1 MNELIKEDEM
11 KVEEVIKLIDAGY
24 SKEDIDKMLQP
35 EPEPKPDPEPEPE
48 PKPDPEPKAEPEIDP
63 VLKELQDLKKAV
75 YAMNIMNSA
84 QPEQKSVDDILAAS
98 LKED

>member
-1 MNELIKEDEM
+1 M
-11 KVEEVIKLIDAGY
+11 KVEEVIKLIDAGF
-24 SKEDIDKMLQP
+24 SKDEIDKMLQP
-35 EPEPKPDPEPEPE
+35 EPEPKPDPEPE

>member
-1 MNELIKEDEM
+1 M

-24 SKEDIDKMLQP
+24 SKEEIDKMLQP
-35 EPEPKPDPEPEPE
+35 EPEPKPDPEPEP
-48 PKPDPEPKAEPEIDP
+48 KPDPEPKAEPGIDP

>member
-1 MNELIKEDEM
+1 M

-35 EPEPKPDPEPEPE
+35 EPEPKPDPEPE

>member
-1 MNELIKEDEM
+1 M

-24 SKEDIDKMLQP
+24 SKEEIDKMLQP
-35 EPEPKPDPEPEPE
+35 EP
-48 PKPDPEPKAEPEIDP
+48 DPEPKAEPKKEPDPEPKTEPKKEPEVDP

>member
-1 MNELIKEDEM
+1 M

-24 SKEDIDKMLQP
+24 SKEEIDKMLQP
-35 EPEPKPDPEPEPE
+35 EPDPEPKTEPDPEPEPKQE
-48 PKPDPEPKAEPEIDP
+48 PKQEPAVDP

-84 QPEQKSVDDILAAS
+84 QPEHKSVDDILAAS

>member
-1 MNELIKEDEM
+1 M

-24 SKEDIDKMLQP
+24 SKDEIDKMLQP
-35 EPEPKPDPEPEPE
+35 EPEPKPKTEPDPE
-48 PKPDPEPKAEPEIDP
+48 PDPEPKTEPKTEPKAETVIYP

-84 QPEQKSVDDILAAS
+84 QPEQKSVDDILATS
-98 LKED
+98 LKEE

>member
-1 MNELIKEDEM
+1 M

-24 SKEDIDKMLQP
+24 SKDEIDKMLQ
-35 EPEPKPDPEPEPE
+35 PEPE

>member
-1 MNELIKEDEM
+1 M

-24 SKEDIDKMLQP
+24 SKDEIDKMLQP
-35 EPEPKPDPEPEPE
+35 EPEPKPKTEPDPE
-48 PKPDPEPKAEPEIDP
+48 PDPEPKTEPKKEPEVDP

-98 LKED
+98 LKEE

>member
-1 MNELIKEDEM
+1 M

-24 SKEDIDKMLQP
+24 SKDEIDKMLQP
-35 EPEPKPDPEPEPE
+35 EPEPKPDPEPE

-84 QPEQKSVDDILAAS
+84 QPEQKSVDDILASS

>member
-1 MNELIKEDEM
+1 M

-24 SKEDIDKMLQP
+24 SKDEIDKMLQP
-35 EPEPKPDPEPEPE
+35 EQEPKPKTEQDPE
-48 PKPDPEPKAEPEIDP
+48 PDPEPKTEPKKEPEVDP

>member
-1 MNELIKEDEM
+1 M

-24 SKEDIDKMLQP
+24 SKEEIDKMLQP
-35 EPEPKPDPEPEPE
+35 EPEPKPKTEPDPE
-48 PKPDPEPKAEPEIDP
+48 PDPEPKPEPEIDP

>member
-1 MNELIKEDEM
+1 M

-24 SKEDIDKMLQP
+24 SKDEIDKMLQP
-35 EPEPKPDPEPEPE
+35 EPEPKPDPEPE

-75 YAMNIMNSA
+75 YAMNILNSA

>member
-1 MNELIKEDEM
+1 M

-24 SKEDIDKMLQP
+24 SKEEIDKMLQP
-35 EPEPKPDPEPEPE
+35 EPEPKPDPEPE

-98 LKED
+98 LKEE

>member
-1 MNELIKEDEM
+1 M

-24 SKEDIDKMLQP
+24 SKDEIDKMLQP
-35 EPEPKPDPEPEPE
+35 EP
-48 PKPDPEPKAEPEIDP
+48 DPEPKTEPETEPKKEPDPKPETKQEPAVDP

>member
-1 MNELIKEDEM
+1 M

-24 SKEDIDKMLQP
+24 SKDEIDKMLQP
-35 EPEPKPDPEPEPE
+35 EPEPKPDPEPE

-98 LKED
+98 LKEE

>member
-1 MNELIKEDEM
+1 M

-24 SKEDIDKMLQP
+24 SKDEIDKMLQP
-35 EPEPKPDPEPEPE
+35 EPESKPDPEPEP
-48 PKPDPEPKAEPEIDP
+48 KPDSEPKAEPEIDP

>member
-1 MNELIKEDEM
+1 M

-24 SKEDIDKMLQP
+24 SKEEIDKMLQP
-35 EPEPKPDPEPEPE
+35 EPEPKPDPKPDPKPE
-48 PKPDPEPKAEPEIDP
+48 PKPDPKPKAEPEIDP

>member
-1 MNELIKEDEM
+1 M

-24 SKEDIDKMLQP
+24 SKDEIDKMLQP
-35 EPEPKPDPEPEPE
+35 EPEPKPDPEPEP
-48 PKPDPEPKAEPEIDP
+48 KLDPEPKAEPEIDP

>member
-1 MNELIKEDEM
+1 M

-24 SKEDIDKMLQP
+24 SKDEIDKMLQP
-35 EPEPKPDPEPEPE
+35 EPEPKPKTEPDTEPKTE
-48 PKPDPEPKAEPEIDP
+48 PKPEPEIDP

>member
-1 MNELIKEDEM
+1 M

-24 SKEDIDKMLQP
+24 SKDEIDKMLQP
-35 EPEPKPDPEPEPE
+35 EPEPKPDPEPE